1 MFTEFLTRLFT
12 TFLIFIPGK
21 IKVKIVTSK
30 EALENLDIDNDKD
43 VKLLSEKEET
53 QFRDMILNLL
63 VSSDTNL

>member
-1 MFTEFLTRLFT
+1 MSFSKYLTRQFTKFPVFLF
-12 TFLIFIPGK
+12 FFSGK

-63 VSSDTNL
+63 VS